1 VDKKNLKKG
10 EDALI
15 NAFYICILD
24 MLKSKL
30 TPEDFKYPTIDDFMR
45 EYGEHFATESNKEK
59 NLLWKSANWMFILF
73 KIIPANKNSGL
84 TMEVIPKLLEG
95 WNGCKWTLYSYIH
108 HNILVY

>member
-1 VDKKNLKKG
+1 MDKKILKKG

-30 TPEDFKYPTIDDFMR
+30 TAEDFKYPTIEDFLQV
-45 EYGEHFATESNKEK
+45 YGEQFATESNREK
-59 NLLWKSANWMFILF
+59 TLLWKSANWMFILF
-73 KIIPANKNSGL
+73 KIIRASKNSGL

-95 WNGCKWTLYSYIH
+95 WNGW
-108 HNILVY
+108 NNFFR